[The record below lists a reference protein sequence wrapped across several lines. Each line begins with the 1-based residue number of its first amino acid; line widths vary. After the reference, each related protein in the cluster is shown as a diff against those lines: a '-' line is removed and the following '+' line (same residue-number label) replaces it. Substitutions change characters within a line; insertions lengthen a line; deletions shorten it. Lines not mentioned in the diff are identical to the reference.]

1 MRSEEVGVLC
11 FRELFEI
18 LGCNKPFFVG
28 YFSEKKIL
36 WLFLLDLRPISASLI
51 LMRQNKIVFI
61 ILNFVELV
69 KFIFIESLSLAIGNQ
84 LGVVYFQEFGKIFK
98 CMSS

>member
-1 MRSEEVGVLC
+1 MFCVFVNCLRY
-11 FRELFEI
+11 

-28 YFSEKKIL
+28 YFSEKKNL
-36 WLFLLDLRPISASLI
+36 RLFLLDLRAISASLI
-51 LMRQNKIVFI
+51 LMRQNKVVFI

-84 LGVVYFQEFGKIFK
+84 LGVVYFQEFGKFFK